1 MEFGAEISLKN
12 SQEAKLLSEFVSLEY
27 QRFLEAC
34 TRRLDDVTAGC
45 FNGNYET
52 LNQVIDEH
60 VSNLFPLCTLRSR
73 FIHGSTLLHQCARFG
88 HYDLVEKLLKLND
101 IDKKP
106 LNPNLRDNNGCT
118 ALHLCKNVKIMKL
131 LIDYGAEV
139 NAIDLNGNMPLHLN
153 SLGEKGEPS
162 FLDAIELLLFFK
174 AELRYK
180 NKEVN

>member
-1 MEFGAEISLKN
+1 
-12 SQEAKLLSEFVSLEY
+12 
-27 QRFLEAC
+27 
-34 TRRLDDVTAGC
+34 
-45 FNGNYET
+45 
-52 LNQVIDEH
+52 
-60 VSNLFPLCTLRSR
+60 
-73 FIHGSTLLHQCARFG
+73 
-88 HYDLVEKLLKLND
+88 
-101 IDKKP
+101 
-106 LNPNLRDNNGCT
+106 
-118 ALHLCKNVKIMKL
+118 MKL